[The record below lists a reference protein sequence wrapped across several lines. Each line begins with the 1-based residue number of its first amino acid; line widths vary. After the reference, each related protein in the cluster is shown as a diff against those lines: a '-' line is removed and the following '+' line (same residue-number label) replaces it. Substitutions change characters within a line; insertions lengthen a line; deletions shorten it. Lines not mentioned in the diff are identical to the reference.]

1 MLNRRFS
8 AFFLLCGLASVFL
21 APAAWAQTKL
31 LRFPDIHDDKIAFVY
46 GGDLWVAPVTGGT
59 ATRLTAHPGME
70 LFPKFSPDGKWIA
83 FTGQYDGDE
92 QVYVIPA
99 TGGIPKQLTFYPARG
114 PLPPRWGYDNQVY
127 GWTADSK
134 NILFRSMRDHFDLGD
149 SQLYTVPVE
158 GGLPKVLP
166 MPKSGAGDFSPD
178 GTKMVYSPLFRD
190 FRTWKRYEGG
200 WAQQLYIFD
209 LKTNAAEKITPGPR
223 ANRDP
228 MWIGSKIYFNSDRDN
243 TLNLYSYDPATKKT
257 EQLTHSKKW
266 DVRWPGTDHKSRI
279 VYEFGGELYVLE
291 LSSGQSRHVSI
302 TVPTDAVA
310 MRPSR
315 ITAGNRIEGAALS
328 PKGER
333 ALFVARGD
341 VFTAPIEHGPTRNL
355 TNSSNAHDKWARWS
369 PDGSRIAFIS
379 DKSGE
384 DEVWVINQDGSGKP
398 EQLTSGGHAMRYAPE
413 WAPDGKHIAFSDKN
427 GDLYVL
433 TVADKKAVAVAHDKN
448 GFLRDYAWSPDGNFL
463 AFSLSTTDGFRAVN
477 IWGVADGQLHQVT
490 GSLFDSM
497 DPAWDPD
504 GNFLYFLGV
513 HDFQPQLSTIEFNFA
528 TNRGRSIYALTLRK
542 DGKNPFPP
550 ESDEVSVSKEGD
562 KAAEK
567 GADKKTEEKKAEGGD
582 KKADA
587 KAGEK
592 KEDKPKEPV
601 RIDFEGL
608 AGRVTRVPVEAD
620 NYAAVTPVP
629 GHLLYLRMGAFFY
642 GRDSYPD
649 SALVVYAMKDRK
661 ETVLAEKVN
670 GYGVSANGAK
680 VLVRSGEDY
689 KLYDATPAGKANP
702 KAVSTAGLAV
712 DRVPQEEWAEIFN
725 EVWRR
730 YRDFFYVKN
739 MNGYDWG
746 ALREQYR
753 PLVDYV
759 VHRSD
764 LNYVLGEMVAELNV
778 SHAYLEGG
786 DFDIPRRAPVGLPG
800 ARFELDAAAGRYKI
814 ARILHGQ
821 NEEELYRA
829 PLTEVGVDVK
839 EGDYVLAIDGRELT
853 AKDNPYELLRNKSAN
868 PVELTVNGK
877 PTLEGS
883 RKTSYR
889 PIAAERNLFYLD
901 WVTHNRDY
909 VSEKTGGRI
918 GYIHIPDMGAN
929 GIREFIKY
937 YYPQIRKEGLIVDV
951 RGNGGGNIS
960 QMLINRL
967 RATILGTDFARN
979 SEETFTYPGT
989 TFVGPMVC
997 LLNETSA
1004 SDGDI
1009 FPYMFRKAGL
1019 GPLIGRR
1026 TWGGVVGITGR
1037 GPLIDGGQV
1046 FVPEFA
1052 TASVEGQYVIEG
1064 HGVDPDIEV
1073 ENDPRE
1079 VIGGKDAQL
1088 DRAIAE
1094 VTKALATHAHTLPP
1108 RPPDPNKGPK
1118 R

>member
-8 AFFLLCGLASVFL
+8 AAFLFCALVCFFL
-21 APAAWAQTKL
+21 APMAWAQTKL
-31 LRFPDIHDDKIAFVY
+31 LRFPDIHEDKIAFVY
-46 GGDLWVAPVTGGT
+46 GGDLWIAPVAGGL

-70 LFPKFSPDGKWIA
+70 MFPKFSPDGKWIA

-99 TGGIPKQLTFYPARG
+99 TGGVPKQLTFFPARG

-134 NILFRSMRDHFDLGD
+134 RILFRSMRDHFDLGD
-149 SQLYTVPVE
+149 CQLYTISLE
-158 GGLPKVLP
+158 GGLPKALP

-200 WAQQLYIFD
+200 WAQQLYTYD
-209 LKTNAAEKITPGPR
+209 LKTNAAEKITEGPR
-223 ANRDP
+223 VNRDP
-228 MWIGSKIYFNSDRDN
+228 MWIGSKIYFTSDRDN
-243 TLNLYSYDPATKKT
+243 TLNIYSYDPATKKT
-257 EQLTHSKKW
+257 EELTHSKKW
-266 DVRWPGTDHKSRI
+266 DVRWPGTDHKNQI
-279 VYEFGGELYVLE
+279 VYEFGGELHVLD
-291 LSSGQSRHVSI
+291 LRSGQSRHVPI
-302 TVPTDAVA
+302 TVPTDGLA
-310 MRPSR
+310 MRPSH
-315 ITAGNRIEGAALS
+315 ISVANRIEGAALS

-333 ALFVARGD
+333 VVFVARGD

-355 TNSSNAHDKWARWS
+355 TNSSNSHEKWARWS
-369 PDGSRIAFIS
+369 PDGSKIAFMS
-379 DKSGE
+379 DKTGE
-384 DEVWVINQDGSGKP
+384 DEVYVINQDGSGKP
-398 EQLTSGGHAMRYAPE
+398 EQLTSDGHAMRYAPE
-413 WAPDGKHIAFSDKN
+413 WAPDGKRIAFSDKSGN
-427 GDLYVL
+427 LHVL
-433 TVADKKAVAVAHDKN
+433 TLADKKVVQVAHDKN

-463 AFSLSTTDGFRAVN
+463 AFSLTTVDGFRAVR

-490 GSLFDSM
+490 GSLFDSA

-504 GNFLYFLGV
+504 GKFLYFLSV
-513 HDFQPQLSTIEFNFA
+513 RDFQPQLSQIEFNFA
-528 TNRGRSIYALTLRK
+528 TNRGASIFALTLRK
-542 DGKNPFPP
+542 DGKSPFPP
-550 ESDEVSVSKEGD
+550 ESDEVSVAKDGD
-562 KAAEK
+562 KAAGDQGK
-567 GADKKTEEKKAEGGD
+567 DADKKPETGD
-582 KKADA
+582 KKGDT
-587 KAGEK
+587 KSGEK
-592 KEDKPKEPV
+592 KEEKPKEPV
-601 RIDFEGL
+601 RIDFDGL
-608 AGRVTRVPVEAD
+608 ADRVTRVPVEAD
-620 NYAAVTPVP
+620 NYQAVSIVP
-629 GHLLYLRMGAFFY
+629 GHLLYVRSGAPFY
-642 GRDSYPD
+642 GRDSFPD
-649 SALVVYAMKDRK
+649 SALVVYSMKDRK

-670 GYGVSANGAK
+670 GYAVSANGAK

-689 KLYDATPAGKANP
+689 KLYDATPAGKTGAKP
-702 KAVSTAGLAV
+702 VSTAGLAV
-712 DRVPQEEWAEIFN
+712 DRVPPQEWAEIFD

-739 MNGYDWG
+739 MNGYNWE
-746 ALREQYR
+746 ALRDQYR
-753 PLVDYV
+753 PLVEFV
-759 VHRSD
+759 AHRSD
-764 LNYVLGEMVAELNV
+764 LNYLLGEMVAELNV
-778 SHAYLEGG
+778 SHAYLDGG
-786 DFDIPRRAPVGLPG
+786 DFDIPKRAPVGLPG
-800 ARFELDAAAGRYKI
+800 ARFELDAAAGRYRI

-853 AKDNPYELLRNKSAN
+853 AKDNPYELLRNKSIN

-877 PTLEGS
+877 PTFDGA

-889 PIAAERNLFYLD
+889 PIAAERNLLYLD
-901 WVTHNRDY
+901 WVTHNREY

-937 YYPQIRKEGLIVDV
+937 YYPQIRKEGMIVDV
-951 RGNGGGNIS
+951 RGNGGGNVS

-979 SEETFTYPGT
+979 ADDTFTYPGT
-989 TFVGPMVC
+989 TFVGPLVC
-997 LLNETSA
+997 LINETSA

-1019 GPLIGRR
+1019 GPLIGKR
-1026 TWGGVVGITGR
+1026 TWGGVVGITGH

-1052 TASVEGQYVIEG
+1052 SASTEGQYVIEG

-1094 VTKALATHAHTLPP
+1094 VTKALATHPHTLPP
-1108 RPPDPNKGPK
+1108 RPPDPNKAPK